1 MDRPP
6 SRYVCTF
13 LQAVSGRGSRGVRPR
28 LAACQGEADTQGGG
42 TRGDGGVHS
51 QRSARGQE
59 VRSLRRDRAFR
70 NQLSASGLE
79 DTLTEGGG
87 GGLAELAWT
96 EGWLGRG
103 EPLLPCPR
111 TWASTTDSGTRQRE
125 VCIGPC

>member
-6 SRYVCTF
+6 SRYFCTF

-87 GGLAELAWT
+87 GGVGGARLDGGVA
-96 EGWLGRG
+96 
-103 EPLLPCPR
+103 
-111 TWASTTDSGTRQRE
+111 RE
-125 VCIGPC
+125 RRAAPAMPAHMGFHHR